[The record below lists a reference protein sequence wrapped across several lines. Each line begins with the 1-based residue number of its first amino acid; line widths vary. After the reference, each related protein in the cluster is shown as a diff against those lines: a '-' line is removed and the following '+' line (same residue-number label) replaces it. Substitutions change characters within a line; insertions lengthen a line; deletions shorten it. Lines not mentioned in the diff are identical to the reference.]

1 MDEYV
6 KSIIDDV
13 IEKFIKPVFG
23 DEPIPDNCKEM
34 MDAFVKKGGDR
45 DEIDDYLSDVP
56 YEYDYPTYAK
66 CVLELGTRDKVSL
79 FDEIAESALETYEFM
94 RSDLINDGVIEFLVQ
109 LDQERCATF
118 LEEHYFDFILRPG
131 LGLDFDLVKDYFGCY
146 ISIKGEDALIAYLD
160 NHFASKYDLNS
171 QRDWDI
177 NGDSVSDV
185 LLGLLTV
192 TDIPLVVNY
201 VLERYLLIS
210 QTTCPVDTIYPY
222 IEDDYVSPDILIEGA
237 ISRYTRGAKLIDV
250 LPLLEAAINNNSDK
264 AKSVL
269 EDLCRKEIQSKGPCR
284 NAAKKVISLLGKN
297 KADFETGIKT
307 TEQKKAIRKNIRFFL
322 YEIIFLVVLVVL
334 WILFPKLVG
343 GLVKIVLIF
352 ALPWILISLFIY
364 WLFGRE

>member
-45 DEIDDYLSDVP
+45 DEIDDYLWDVSD
-56 YEYDYPTYAK
+56 EYDYPTYAK
-66 CVLELGTRDKVSL
+66 CVLELGLCDKNEL
-79 FDEIAESALETYEFM
+79 FANIVERAVEDYEFM
-94 RSDLINDGVIEFLVQ
+94 VSDISGVVECLFQ
-109 LDQERCATF
+109 LDQEKCARF
-118 LEEHYFDFILRPG
+118 LEEHYLDIILSQD
-131 LGLDFDLVKDYFGCY
+131 LDFDQVEDFFNYY

-177 NGDSVSDV
+177 NGDSVLEI
-185 LLGLLTV
+185 LLALLTV

-210 QTTCPVDTIYPY
+210 HTTCPVGTIYPY
-222 IEDDYVSPDILIEGA
+222 IREDGVSLDILIEGA
-237 ISRYTRGAKLIDV
+237 ISRYTRGEKLIDV
-250 LPLLEAAINNNSDK
+250 MPLLEVAINKNSDK

-269 EDLCRKEIQSKGPCR
+269 GDLCRKEIQSQGPCR
-284 NAAKKVISLLGKN
+284 NSAKKVLNLLSGKKVKSN
-297 KADFETGIKT
+297 KSGFATGIT
-307 TEQKKAIRKNIRFFL
+307 TTQQKKSRRENLSCLLMVIIPLAVFVAIWMLFGLL
-322 YEIIFLVVLVVL
+322 YAIIALVLVP
-334 WILFPKLVG
+334 ILLSSFK
-343 GLVKIVLIF
+343 
-352 ALPWILISLFIY
+352 
-364 WLFGRE
+364 